1 MADKDFEVPVK
12 LLQQGEAIAMPT
24 ETVYGLAAN
33 AFDGDAVKKI
43 FEAKNRPSDNPLIV
57 HVSSIDM
64 LKTFVEEITPTAEL
78 LMKKFWPGPLTLLF
92 KATGKVSP
100 TVLAGQPTVA
110 VRQPSHPVAQ
120 KLIALSGLP
129 LAAPSANRSGRPS
142 PTTAAHV
149 MDDLKGRIPCI
160 IDGGD
165 SHVGVESTVVD
176 VHRNPPLILRPGGVT
191 LEQLREL
198 VPSMEVYSKVVTG
211 EDLALKP
218 PTPGLKYKH
227 YSPDAQV
234 ILFEGPSPAL
244 AIKLAE
250 QMKEL
255 LSEQKRVGY
264 IHTRPNTVK
273 LPQDLLAN
281 RLLTVSQIG
290 SEDDLGAV
298 ARGLF
303 KSLRELDELG
313 VEVILVEGITE
324 EHEGLAVMNRIRK
337 AASHIVHAQ

>member
-1 MADKDFEVPVK
+1 LV
-12 LLQQGEAIAMPT
+12 LSRLSWTCT
-24 ETVYGLAAN
+24 ESKSSLNPITIVYRCMLT
-33 AFDGDAVKKI
+33 
-43 FEAKNRPSDNPLIV
+43 IV
-57 HVSSIDM
+57 
-64 LKTFVEEITPTAEL
+64 
-78 LMKKFWPGPLTLLF
+78 
-92 KATGKVSP
+92 
-100 TVLAGQPTVA
+100 
-110 VRQPSHPVAQ
+110 
-120 KLIALSGLP
+120 
-129 LAAPSANRSGRPS
+129 
-142 PTTAAHV
+142 
-149 MDDLKGRIPCI
+149 I
-160 IDGGD
+160 I
-165 SHVGVESTVVD
+165 S
-176 VHRNPPLILRPGGVT
+176 PPLILRPGGVT

-290 SEDDLGAV
+290 SEDDLGRFHNDITDLEV
-298 ARGLF
+298 LINVL
-303 KSLRELDELG
+303 SL
-313 VEVILVEGITE
+313 
-324 EHEGLAVMNRIRK
+324 
-337 AASHIVHAQ
+337 